1 MIRHHWR
8 LRSVSRRVSE
18 VWPEPAPECALTGRI
33 ESLEYEISGMGSVQF
48 FVIAVILWLAVA
60 R

>member
-8 LRSVSRRVSE
+8 LRSVGRRVSE
-18 VWPEPAPECALTGRI
+18 VEPEPAPERALTGRI
-33 ESLEYEISGMGSVQF
+33 ESLEREVNGMGSVQF
-48 FVIAVILWLAVA
+48 FVIAVILWMAVF